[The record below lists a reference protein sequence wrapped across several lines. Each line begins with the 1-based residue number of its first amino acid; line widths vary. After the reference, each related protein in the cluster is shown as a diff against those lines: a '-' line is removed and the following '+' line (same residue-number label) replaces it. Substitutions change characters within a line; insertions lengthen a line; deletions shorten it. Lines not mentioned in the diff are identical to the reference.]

1 MAEQAKNTAGLWD
14 KITRI
19 GAAGEDYSETRRI
32 VLTNQVALLGI
43 VVPQLYNLFYVIH
56 DFRRLIPVIVIN
68 IVGPLFYLLV
78 FILNAKGIHNIAK
91 LIICLVPNIQI
102 FLLTFYLGTGTG
114 MHLLHIMMISFI
126 FFVLSNENRY
136 LLGLV
141 ACIPV
146 ILFVF
151 SYLYFIP
158 ELSPIMLD
166 EGVLRAFYISIALT
180 VFLLVFLF
188 FYLFYTE
195 IVHTE
200 GLLQQEHERSE
211 KLLLNI
217 LPKKVAERLKE
228 NSGAIAELY
237 PSTTILF
244 ADIVG
249 FTGIT
254 TNINPTIL
262 VSSLNRIFSHFD
274 GLVEKYGLEK
284 IKTIGDA
291 YMVAGGLPEPVPDHV
306 EKMALLALDI
316 IEETKKIDIGG
327 YQLGIRIGF
336 HTGNVV
342 AGVIGRAKF
351 SYDTWG
357 EAVNL
362 ASRLESHGMPG
373 KIHVSNAVYEIL
385 QRKFAFE
392 SRGPVNIK
400 GLGEIE
406 TFYLTGRR

>member
-1 MAEQAKNTAGLWD
+1 MNMAKIAARLWD
-14 KITRI
+14 KISRT
-19 GAAGEDYSETRRI
+19 GATGEDHSETRRI

-43 VVPQLYNLFYVIH
+43 VVPQLYNLFYIIH
-56 DFRRLIPVIVIN
+56 DFQRLIPVIVIN
-68 IVGPLFYLLV
+68 IIAPLIYLLV
-78 FILNAKGIHNIAK
+78 FVLNAKGIHNVAK

-102 FLLTFYLGTGTG
+102 FLLTYYLGTDTG
-114 MHLLHIMMISFI
+114 MHLLHIMMISFT

-141 ACIPV
+141 ASIPV
-146 ILFVF
+146 ILFIF
-151 SYLYFIP
+151 SYINFVP

-166 EGVLRAFYISIALT
+166 EDILQAFYISISLT
-180 VFLLVFLF
+180 VFILVFLF

-200 GLLQQEHERSE
+200 KLLQQEHERSE

-217 LPKKVAERLKE
+217 LPRKVAERLKE
-228 NSGAIAELY
+228 NTNAIAESY

-254 TNINPTIL
+254 TNVNPASL

-274 GLVEKYGLEK
+274 GLVEKYKLEK

-316 IEETKKIDIGG
+316 IEEAKKIDIGG

-336 HTGNVV
+336 HTGNVI
-342 AGVIGRAKF
+342 AGVIGKAKF
-351 SYDTWG
+351 SYDIWG
-357 EAVNL
+357 DAVNL
-362 ASRLESHGMPG
+362 ASRLESHGIPG
-373 KIHVSNAVYEIL
+373 KIHVSTEVYEIL
-385 QRKFAFE
+385 KHKFAFE
-392 SRGPVNIK
+392 PRGPVSIK
-400 GLGEIE
+400 GLGDIE